1 MRNNAERLKKG
12 CSAFLAMLQYL
23 QHAARTVKETDDTEI
38 QDGKALKDERAE
50 QIYPQDCFACRK
62 IEEYPGKKA
71 GFIASLL
78 GLNIQDIKV
87 CI

>member
-1 MRNNAERLKKG
+1 MVTAAPLAGMGAAVTHRARL
-12 CSAFLAMLQYL
+12 
-23 QHAARTVKETDDTEI
+23 
-38 QDGKALKDERAE
+38 LKDERAE